1 MITAALHQP
10 IAGLHCP
17 EEPESASSPGARGP
31 SGAQLPIRVA
41 LLAPGESDD
50 EIAAAARRALATNP
64 SIPRE
69 RVRVEVRDGRITL
82 EGEVEWLYQ
91 CFDAYDAVSHV
102 KQAAGCTNHINVVPR
117 GIDRGSGKSPFA
129 ASRDTRAARGAE
141 ARKAGHGIDFFPA
154 ERERGDR

>member
-10 IAGLHCP
+10 IAGRS
-17 EEPESASSPGARGP
+17 EQPESAPGAARR
-31 SGAQLPIRVA
+31 QLPIRVA

-64 SIPRE
+64 CIPCE

-91 CFDAYDAVSHV
+91 CFDAYDAVCHV

-117 GIDRGSGKSPFA
+117 CV
-129 ASRDTRAARGAE
+129 
-141 ARKAGHGIDFFPA
+141 
-154 ERERGDR
+154 RERQAG